1 MASDLEILKNRV
13 DNIDG
18 YPIRTEA
25 TAISVVAI
33 VGLPSEFIK
42 TKVIPQ
48 HIKHNNVAIW
58 CGDASAMAVCAYS
71 CSGAEKF
78 HFIGQ
83 LTKDERKTS
92 SGQRELLTVKYALTK
107 WLSEKSTT
115 KETTTMH
122 WLTDSENL
130 VTFLTRGSWKPHI
143 QEIVL
148 DILDLC
154 RELNLAIM
162 PIHLGREDPRIKI
175 ADAGSKAPDSDDW
188 SIDKVSFQNLSQKFG
203 PFTIDLFAEE
213 ANYRVPRFYS
223 SFMTLSS
230 EGVNAFCHS
239 WDNEEALICPPVN
252 KIIGVFRKIK
262 LTKGWGYSSYLNG
275 QH

>member
-1 MASDLEILKNRV
+1 MMVKLTPEKKLQLFSSLKDVIGSANHYVPLKHLAAVVGRATSCEPVLGPITQVLLRRAYCLLQEQVDHKGWSVNIKVSIEVASDLEILKNRV

-107 WLSEKSTT
+107 WLSEKSMT
-115 KETTTMH
+115 KETTTMY

-130 VTFLTRGSWKPHI
+130 FTFLTRGSRKLQI

-148 DILDLC
+148 DVLDLC
-154 RELNLAIM
+154 RELNLANYAY
-162 PIHLGREDPRIKI
+162 PSWQRR
-175 ADAGSKAPDSDDW
+175 SKNQDCRCW
-188 SIDKVSFQNLSQKFG
+188 LQ
-203 PFTIDLFAEE
+203 
-213 ANYRVPRFYS
+213 S
-223 SFMTLSS
+223 S
-230 EGVNAFCHS
+230 
-239 WDNEEALICPPVN
+239 
-252 KIIGVFRKIK
+252 
-262 LTKGWGYSSYLNG
+262 
-275 QH
+275 